1 MVDILWVEG
10 IGVILFPLG
19 RIIVRHVA
27 SSLNL
32 LVLLILSPAESSN
45 SVLTLNWITHQQG

>member
-32 LVLLILSPAESSN
+32 LVLLILSPAESPN

>member
-10 IGVILFPLG
+10 IGVILLPLG
-19 RIIVRHVA
+19 LIIVRHVV

-32 LVLLILSPAESSN
+32 LVFLFFPTE
-45 SVLTLNWITHQQG
+45 